1 MPSVII
7 VENGVRSVM
16 IELSPLIRRNMSH
29 DNLKQKIRE
38 LGHLL
43 AYEEEAGHHLKN
55 WYARKREHGYLLKKL
70 YQLER
75 KV

>member
-1 MPSVII
+1 
-7 VENGVRSVM
+7 
-16 IELSPLIRRNMSH
+16 MSH

-43 AYEEEAGHHLKN
+43 AYEEEADHHLKN

>member
-1 MPSVII
+1 
-7 VENGVRSVM
+7 
-16 IELSPLIRRNMSH
+16 MSH

-55 WYARKREHGYLLKKL
+55 WYTRKREHGYLLKKL